1 MSNAVLVVDDERDFL
16 ESVKR
21 GLVISGFKDLTLLAD
36 PLEAARLVESGRM
49 FDVTLLDITMPGM
62 SGLELLERIKTVSPT
77 TECIMVTAVGDVG
90 VAVQCMKKGAYDYL
104 MKPVLQEDLVLRVKR
119 ALEKKHLMDIID
131 LRSALSYPAL
141 NNAEPFHDI
150 CTASSTVLR
159 TLKEAELHA
168 ASDLPI
174 LITGESGTGKE
185 LLAQAIHKAS
195 LRAKLPFVAINMA
208 SMSEALFEAEFFG
221 HTRGAFTGADRE
233 RAGYLENANR
243 GTLFLD
249 EIGNLPFSLQAKLLR
264 TLQEGEFMKIG
275 SSKPLKVDIRFIAA
289 TNRDLG
295 RIMAK
300 GEFRKD
306 LYYRLRGASLHLPPL
321 RERREDIPLL
331 IDRFMG
337 ELEPGRRPKA
347 IDEEAVYALTRYEYP
362 GNIRE
367 LRSIVHAA
375 ANLAQGGILSIT
387 SLPKYL
393 MGLTAKSRPSAAP
406 PSDPL
411 RSLAAMER
419 FHILSIYERTGRNKA
434 QTARELDIG
443 LSTLRRKLEMYG
455 IQ

>member
-1 MSNAVLVVDDERDFL
+1 MSNAILVVDDEKDFL

-21 GLVISGFKDLTLLAD
+21 GLVISGFKDLTLLDD
-36 PLEAARLVESGRM
+36 PLEAARLVEGGRM
-49 FDVTLLDITMPGM
+49 FDVALLDITMPGT
-62 SGLELLERIKTVSPT
+62 SGLELLERIKTVSPA

-131 LRSALSYPAL
+131 LKSALSHPAL

-150 CTASSTVLR
+150 CTASNSVLR

-208 SMSEALFEAEFFG
+208 SMSETLFEAEFFG
-221 HTRGAFTGADRE
+221 HTKGAFTGADRE
-233 RAGYLENANR
+233 RAGYLENADR

-249 EIGNLPFSLQAKLLR
+249 EIGNLPSTLQAKLLR

-275 SSKPLKVDIRFIAA
+275 SSKPHKVDIRFIAA
-289 TNRDLG
+289 TNQELPRL
-295 RIMAK
+295 MAK
-300 GEFRKD
+300 GQFRKD
-306 LYYRLRGASLHLPPL
+306 LFYRLRGAWLHLPPL
-321 RERREDIPLL
+321 RERREDIRLL
-331 IDRFMG
+331 IDRFMS

-347 IDEEAVYALTRYEYP
+347 FEEEAVHALTGYEYP

-375 ANLAQGGILSIT
+375 ANLAQGGTISIS
-387 SLPKYL
+387 SLPEYL
-393 MGLTAKSRPSAAP
+393 RGAVTRSRQSAEPLGA
-406 PSDPL
+406 PL
-411 RSLAAMER
+411 RSLADMER
-419 FHILSIYERTGRNKA
+419 FHILSIYEKTGHNKA